1 MAVTKQIDQLNS
13 ASPLSSGDFL
23 PVSQSGQTEATRTT
37 VGDLADAIGE
47 LNETGALAELTLA
60 TSIGKNA
67 LAQAITG
74 KGITCSPTD
83 TLLDMANKIN
93 SIPVPTNDIVFRKG
107 LYIDRTRTGQTQTY
121 SIKRIA
127 NGGFLVYSTTELG
140 VAPKGSYQNYT
151 EIINAATFFNTGR
164 TMVFPINISSD
175 CKTIITYTQAGTSTS
190 SGITSIIL
198 YDVDWTGDT
207 PVISLIDTYS
217 TPSGLTREYGPEA
230 IMITSDRKTAF
241 FARSTGSSSPV
252 ALRMTMWRIED
263 PTISATAYIS
273 ANGTSADP
281 NYCIRN
287 YETLIDEEHSKIYA
301 TAGRGAGDTV
311 FDRRPIIIT
320 YSSSDSAVSFSCA
333 QMPFP
338 TSPIGSVLIDST
350 LNMGYFVQFFI
361 DLKLFAWYG
370 GKGYSQGNCVNNDSA
385 EILITDVNGTLL
397 DNLPFSA
404 ACQSYNNTANS
415 SNPLD
420 GVWTGL
426 NNNNYNNYK
435 VPLGYNGITPHL
447 SFNPTS
453 DPNIYDVVKPE
464 LARDGIQFNIS
475 TGKFISKAKSYPMTR
490 TNNSGNIYISY
501 ACNIVLLSTDGNV
514 LCPITTD
521 TDPDDSNKFYDEL
534 TLPPLVLTRIL
545 ITNGASSHEFYD
557 QQPQSYSN
565 RTGAIYQLKNTY
577 AELPAPEE
585 E

>member
-1 MAVTKQIDQLNS
+1 MAVAKNISDLNN
-13 ASPLSSGDFL
+13 AGPLNSGDFL
-23 PVSQSGQTEATRTT
+23 PLSQSGQSEAVRTT
-37 VGDLADAIGE
+37 VGDLAAAVGE
-47 LNETGALAELTLA
+47 LNETGALSELTLA
-60 TSIGKNA
+60 TSMGKNA

-74 KGITCSPTD
+74 KGIACSPND

-107 LYIDRTRTGQTQTY
+107 LYLDRTRGGQTQTTY
-121 SIKRIA
+121 SVKRIA

-140 VAPKGSYQNYT
+140 VAPKGIYQNYT

-241 FARSTGSSSPV
+241 FARSVGSSAPT
-252 ALRMTMWRIED
+252 ALRMTMWRVED
-263 PTISATAYIS
+263 PTIYATAYIS
-273 ANGTSADP
+273 SDGTSAST

-301 TAGRGAGDTV
+301 IAGRGTGDTNISL
-311 FDRRPIIIT
+311 RRPVIIT
-320 YSSSDSAVSFSCA
+320 YSSSDSAVSFSCT

-338 TSPIGSVLIDST
+338 TSPIGSVLIDSSW
-350 LNMGYFVQFFI
+350 NMGYFVQFFI

-404 ACQSYNNTANS
+404 ASQSYTNSFNS

-453 DPNIYDVVKPE
+453 NPDIYDVVKPE
-464 LARDGIQFNIS
+464 LARDGIQFNIN
-475 TGKFISKAKSYPMTR
+475 TGKFLSKAKSYPMTR
-490 TNNSGNIYISY
+490 TNNSGNIYLYY
-501 ACNIVLLSTDGNV
+501 ACNIVLLSNDGNV

-521 TDPDDSNKFYDEL
+521 TDPDDTNKFYDEL
-534 TLPPLVLTRIL
+534 TLSPLVLTRVL

-557 QQPQSYSN
+557 QQPISYSN
-565 RTGAIYQLKNTY
+565 RTGAIYQLNNTY
-577 AELPAPEE
+577 AELPAEE
-585 E
+585 